1 MIKIRLRRN
10 LKYLFLYFMYSL
22 LEKNTFD
29 NIFRME
35 YRINPFYEKLYLF
48 SFANIFGGLS
58 IYLYQTN
65 SLKKKEKLNISE

>member
-1 MIKIRLRRN
+1 MA
-10 LKYLFLYFMYSL
+10 
-22 LEKNTFD
+22 
-29 NIFRME
+29 

-65 SLKKKEKLNISE
+65 SLKKKEKLNAKKLKKINI